1 MGVNS
6 VNFYHGGKMVL
17 IDPGT
22 FSYERS
28 NIFTGYGRHTAS
40 HNTVCVDD
48 MAQLPSTCNEA
59 ICDMEGRCVF
69 IYNIYSN
76 GYGGD
81 DRSVA
86 GSHERMALWIKDEFV
101 LVNDIIKT
109 SGNHFT
115 ANFNL
120 LPGNNGLFEGGV
132 YSNHDGY
139 GIMIKPIYSNC
150 GLSVNL
156 YEGSMDPMAGW
167 LAIDGSMQK
176 GGEPG
181 SSVHFKGD
189 VAEDASVAAYVLAPY
204 AGGSRPS
211 VELINRTELEKAE
224 LRDRNSRI
232 YNSAVHYRIR
242 TGSGEYGI
250 VSAYLKYRNGRL
262 HPSIGE
268 AGEYESDGKLAVV
281 EFKQEKPVFAYL
293 YEGTYLNHRG
303 ITLISEEEAG
313 NYERIL

>member
-1 MGVNS
+1 
-6 VNFYHGGKMVL
+6 
-17 IDPGT
+17 
-22 FSYERS
+22 
-28 NIFTGYGRHTAS
+28 
-40 HNTVCVDD
+40 
-48 MAQLPSTCNEA
+48 
-59 ICDMEGRCVF
+59 MEGRCVF